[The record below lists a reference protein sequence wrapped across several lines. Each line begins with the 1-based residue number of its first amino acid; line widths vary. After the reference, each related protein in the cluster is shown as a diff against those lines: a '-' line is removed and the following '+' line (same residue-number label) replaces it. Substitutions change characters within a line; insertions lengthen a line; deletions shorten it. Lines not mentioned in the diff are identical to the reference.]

1 MSIIDSQNNKD
12 AIIWIRSRMKKM
24 MTTMMMTEETTQA
37 RMVRQRQVTI
47 VMGVVEMMKS
57 FLIIIHMAMILHRLI
72 PLVHS
77 SQPLKSWRDWK
88 RRAMM
93 MTTKIMKKTMKKDL
107 ERRYLVM
114 IVSILKTY
122 NKPFQQRQVHR
133 NFHQIVKTK
142 MKIRMKR
149 KRKRKLSHWKRMCR
163 EVVEVYD
170 LTISHTNTRL
180 NHKGYGN
187 IRKMCTINNSR
198 KQHKAPT
205 HSRT

>member
-1 MSIIDSQNNKD
+1 MT
-12 AIIWIRSRMKKM
+12 
-24 MTTMMMTEETTQA
+24 TTMMMTEETTQA
-37 RMVRQRQVTI
+37 RTVRQRQVTI

-72 PLVHS
+72 PLDHS

-93 MTTKIMKKTMKKDL
+93 MTTKITKKTMKKDL

-122 NKPFQQRQVHR
+122 NKRFQQRQVHR

-142 MKIRMKR
+142 IRMKR
-149 KRKRKLSHWKRMCR
+149 KSHWKRICR

-170 LTISHTNTRL
+170 LIVSHAKTRL